1 MLCSLSKRR
10 IMKRILHLA
19 EYDRCRSGEE
29 PDAEGARGQMYRRR
43 IQRVI
48 MMVKERINEL
58 TQDMLRDLASL
69 VEIDSQLAEAKP
81 GMPFGEGP
89 ARVLEKALQIA
100 DRMGLETK
108 NLDNYCGYAQ
118 IGSGKDIIG
127 LVAHLDVVP
136 AGEGWDTDPFCMT
149 EKDGMLYGRG
159 VSDDKGG
166 AVASLYTLKLLQ
178 ESGITLHKRVRV
190 ILGCNEET
198 GSKCMEHYN
207 EVEEPV
213 TAGFT
218 PDGSFPGIY
227 GEKGMMKMTARSK
240 HTKIHSMNGG
250 FVSNAVCSRCSAVV
264 AAQDVDVDALKKA
277 LSESALKSFEVSE
290 EHGEVTIYAEGAAAH
305 ASTPLLGVNAAGL
318 IMQALEAAGMQDD
331 FVTYYNTHIG
341 TACDGAGYG
350 LKIRDE
356 YGELTLNNGIVK
368 TEDGQISCTIDIR
381 VPVTYTPQQVRELAA
396 PFLEDENGVTV
407 IDMTGESLFYPPDSA
422 LVTALYDAYVQVTGD
437 TEHKPEVIGGG
448 TYAKSIPGIIA
459 FGCAF
464 PGFEDHIHDANER
477 LKIEDLKRQVEIYI
491 QAVKNLL

>member
-1 MLCSLSKRR
+1 MK
-10 IMKRILHLA
+10 KRI
-19 EYDRCRSGEE
+19 D
-29 PDAEGARGQMYRRR
+29 
-43 IQRVI
+43 
-48 MMVKERINEL
+48 EL
-58 TQDMLRDLASL
+58 TEDMLQDLASL
-69 VEIDSQLAEAKP
+69 VRIDSQLGEEKP

-89 ARVLEKALQIA
+89 AQALAQALAIA

-118 IGSGKDIIG
+118 IGSGKDIIA
-127 LVAHLDVVP
+127 LVAHLDIVP

-178 ESGITLHKRVRV
+178 ESGIPLNKRVRV

-207 EVEEPV
+207 QVEEPV

-218 PDGSFPGIY
+218 PDGDFPGIH
-227 GEKGMMKMTARSK
+227 GEKGMLKMTAYSK
-240 HTKIHSMNGG
+240 HTKIRSMNGG
-250 FVSNAVCSRCSAVV
+250 FVSNAVCSRCTAVV
-264 AAQDVDVDALKKA
+264 AAQDVDAEALKNA
-277 LSESALKSFEVSE
+277 LAETGLKSFHVSE
-290 EHGEVTIYAEGAAAH
+290 DGGEITIYAEGVAAH
-305 ASTPLLGVNAAGL
+305 ASTPLLGINAAGA
-318 IMQALEAAGMQDD
+318 IMQALEAAGMKDD

-350 LKIRDE
+350 LKIEDE

-368 TEDGQISCTIDIR
+368 TQDGRISCTIDIR
-381 VPVTYTPQQVRELAA
+381 VPVTYTPQQVRELVT
-396 PFLEDENGVTV
+396 PFLEDENGLTV
-407 IDMTGESLFYPPDSA
+407 IEQASESLFYPPDSP
-422 LVTALYDAYVQVTGD
+422 LVMSLYNAYVQVTGD
-437 TEHKPEVIGGG
+437 TEHKPMVIGGG

-464 PGFEDHIHDANER
+464 PGFDDHIHDANER
-477 LKIEDLKRQVEIYI
+477 LRVEDLKRQVEIYI